1 MPGSGFG
8 TGLASLVAALNT
20 DFDWLREHTRY
31 LQRAIEWDKGGRP
44 ANRLLSGN
52 DILEAKAWAARRPK
66 SAPEPTALHL
76 DFIRASEDE
85 AETRSS
91 AERRRLVEMASA
103 QDARATALANAEGAL
118 RQAAE
123 AQRKRG
129 RLRNWLLVVMTLAT
143 VTLVWTYS
151 KIKQETQRADRFINL
166 VSSDPA
172 GTRAMKKICQEAIEI
187 TSTLATTSDKTQMQR
202 SLDRISGSFITAQ
215 CTLLRYI
222 KQKIRPLAVVKS
234 KAAWSSSEK
243 LLKQPPSSCLSLR
256 CVRVPRQ

>member
-1 MPGSGFG
+1 
-8 TGLASLVAALNT
+8 
-20 DFDWLREHTRY
+20 
-31 LQRAIEWDKGGRP
+31 
-44 ANRLLSGN
+44 
-52 DILEAKAWAARRPK
+52 
-66 SAPEPTALHL
+66 
-76 DFIRASEDE
+76 
-85 AETRSS
+85 
-91 AERRRLVEMASA
+91 MASA

-202 SLDRISGSFITAQ
+202 SLDRFWELYYGPM
-215 CTLLRYI
+215 YI
-222 KQKIRPLAVVKS
+222 IEIHQAKNSTIGRSEIESSMVEFGEAI
-234 KAAWSSSEK
+234 KAAPEQLPLSSLCSRAETVRK
-243 LLKQPPSSCLSLR
+243 NCVAYLGISAPESCG
-256 CVRVPRQ
+256 